1 MTDTDASASKFSALA
16 NWREYIIYIGFVV
29 IFLVFA
35 AMLGDRGFLDPNN
48 LLNIIRQ
55 TAIIAVVSVTMT
67 FVLSTGEIDLSV
79 GAVAGLAADASC
91 TLVFGPSGPV
101 DEQRAGIDLQSHFG
115 QMTLHH
121 LQV

>member
-1 MTDTDASASKFSALA
+1 MTDTAAAARKFSALA
-16 NWREYIIYIGFVV
+16 NWREYIIYIGFLV

-35 AMLGDRGFLDPNN
+35 ATLGDRGFLDPNN

-79 GAVAGLAADASC
+79 GAVAGLAWASRAR
-91 TLVFGPSGPV
+91 GSGTRRS
-101 DEQRAGIDLQSHFG
+101 ETRRRSRTRCRSGGRCARAR
-115 QMTLHH
+115 T
-121 LQV
+121 